1 LSANNPEFLSPE
13 STLTALHQLTFLP
26 ADQLK
31 EIENILLAKKQI
43 IFEGPPG
50 SGKTYVA
57 RLFGRYFAGLP
68 LLGPA
73 SPRLRIVQFH
83 QSYSY
88 EDFVEGIRPETKD
101 GHIEYRVAPGIF
113 RRICK
118 DAEDDLEEKRYVV
131 IIDEIN
137 RGNISRI
144 FGELL
149 MLLEYRDLEV
159 ELPYQKDGS
168 LFSIPA
174 NIFLI
179 GTMNTTDRSLAQIDY
194 ALRRRFLF
202 YRLAPVVADTA
213 PVLGGWL
220 EAQISFSSE
229 DKETVLQLFLALNAR
244 IRKEL
249 GEHFQ
254 IGHSY
259 FMQPDVA
266 TATGRK
272 RIWDHAVLPLL
283 EEYFYNRRDREALL
297 AEFGLEKL
305 LPTKLTQEA

>member
-1 LSANNPEFLSPE
+1 MTRVRARQLFSCMEVMSMGWASSEILNVFFRYWKSSKRCSGRCLGERFRFPILPSKEGQAWSA
-13 STLTALHQLTFLP
+13 Q
-26 ADQLK
+26 
-31 EIENILLAKKQI
+31 
-43 IFEGPPG
+43 
-50 SGKTYVA
+50 TYVA
-57 RLFGRYFAGLP
+57 RLFARYFAGVP
-68 LLGPA
+68 LQG
-73 SPRLRIVQFH
+73 SPSGQVRIVQFH

-101 GHIEYRVAPGIF
+101 GHIEYAIAPGIF

-118 DAEDDLEEKRYVV
+118 DAADDLEEKRYVI

-168 LFSIPA
+168 TFFIPK
-174 NIFLI
+174 NVFVI

-194 ALRRRFLF
+194 ALRRRFFF
-202 YRLAPVVADTA
+202 YRLLPVVGDEA
-213 PVLGGWL
+213 PVLNRWL
-220 EAQISFSSE
+220 ESQVSFSPDE
-229 DKETVLQLFLALNAR
+229 KQEVLRLFVALNSR
-244 IRKEL
+244 VRKEL

-259 FMQPDVA
+259 FMHPDIR
-266 TATGRK
+266 TGTGRK
-272 RIWDHAVLPLL
+272 RIWEHAAALEPLRPRP
-283 EEYFYNRRDREALL
+283 Y
-297 AEFGLEKL
+297 
-305 LPTKLTQEA
+305 

>member
-1 LSANNPEFLSPE
+1 MGTLNIE
-13 STLTALHQLTFLP
+13 S
-26 ADQLK
+26 
-31 EIENILLAKKQI
+31 
-43 IFEGPPG
+43 
-50 SGKTYVA
+50 
-57 RLFGRYFAGLP
+57 
-68 LLGPA
+68 
-73 SPRLRIVQFH
+73 
-83 QSYSY
+83 
-88 EDFVEGIRPETKD
+88 
-101 GHIEYRVAPGIF
+101 F

-168 LFSIPA
+168 LFSIPP
-174 NIFLI
+174 NVFLI

-202 YRLAPVVADTA
+202 YRLAPVVGDTA
-213 PVLGGWL
+213 PVLSGWL
-220 EAQISFSSE
+220 AAQVAFSSE
-229 DKETVLQLFLALNAR
+229 DRQAVLQLFLALNSR

-254 IGHSY
+254 VGHSY
-259 FMQPDVA
+259 FMHPDVA
-266 TATGRK
+266 TAMGRK

-305 LPTKLTQEA
+305 LATKVAQET